1 MLFRILILIMV
12 CVAVIMS
19 LDRNS
24 YGHDCP
30 LWQMGRLETFRNL
43 DKDKDRRLSLEEFM
57 AQGWCQDVP
66 SCQCQEAARQ
76 FFQKMDQNGDGFI
89 TLEEHQAFAR
99 EKQRPAGSTVAK

>member
-1 MLFRILILIMV
+1 MLFRFSILIIVFMV
-12 CVAVIMS
+12 ATLS
-19 LDRNS
+19 LGRYS

-43 DKDKDRRLSLEEFM
+43 DKDKDGRLNLQEFM

-76 FFQKMDQNGDGFI
+76 FFQRLDQNQDGFI
-89 TLEEHQAFAR
+89 TLEEHQAFAKEMQGVR
-99 EKQRPAGSTVAK
+99 K